1 MQFRTIERFHESRCR
16 MADVSHSYGFPRN
29 WQQMSNTCP
38 LGHGLPMSAR
48 QADRSD
54 LPDVSFFGY
63 FTLANRSRGR
73 DDRSVARIT
82 SVSGEVKIVLF
93 HGGLHGEKKIYNPS
107 YGFLNGDFWSVLL
120 GQQATNL

>member
-1 MQFRTIERFHESRCR
+1 
-16 MADVSHSYGFPRN
+16 MAGVSHSHWFPCN
-29 WQQMSNTCP
+29 WQQMSGECRISCF
-38 LGHGLPMSAR
+38 GLPMSAR

-54 LPDVSFFGY
+54 VLDVSFFGY
-63 FTLANRSRGR
+63 FIFANRSRGR

-93 HGGLHGEKKIYNPS
+93 HGGPPAKKDMQQIL
-107 YGFLNGDFWSVLL
+107 GFLNGDFWSVLL